1 MKKVHELFLAAL
13 RFSMR
18 NAKHGDKTGIAYAAG
33 LNISTFL
40 NIESGRRGASEDK
53 RRAIAESLGY
63 EYETFLLLGEK
74 LLSGAFIREPDELI
88 IKSKG
93 QAEAISARTA
103 HLIEKIILIAAAD
116 ENRLSYVEV
125 LTNSIYHDLKALSRV
140 GKKNCGRIDAGAAE

>member
-53 RRAIAESLGY
+53 RRAIAKSLGY
-63 EYETFLLLGEK
+63 EYENFLLLGEK
-74 LLSGAFIREPDELI
+74 LLSGNLIGEPAELI
-88 IKSKG
+88 IKPKEQPAAVSK
-93 QAEAISARTA
+93 RTA

-116 ENRLSYVEV
+116 ENKLAYIEA
-125 LTNSIYHDLKALSRV
+125 LTNSIYHDLKALNHTG
-140 GKKNCGRIDAGAAE
+140 GKPAA